1 MGSTLSKNIKLL
13 AHNTLNGFGGVGEG
27 MSMQVTKDRR
37 RILWIAHEGPPKNF
51 TGVDVTNPRNP
62 SVICQTELKHGNMR
76 SNSLEVCDDILAVAY
91 QVYQLGLPEAGV
103 ELFDISTCLLYTSD
117 AADEV

>member
-27 MSMQVTKDRR
+27 MSMQVIKDRR

-51 TGVDVTNPRNP
+51 TGCN
-62 SVICQTELKHGNMR
+62 L
-76 SNSLEVCDDILAVAY
+76 
-91 QVYQLGLPEAGV
+91 
-103 ELFDISTCLLYTSD
+103 SD
-117 AADEV
+117 